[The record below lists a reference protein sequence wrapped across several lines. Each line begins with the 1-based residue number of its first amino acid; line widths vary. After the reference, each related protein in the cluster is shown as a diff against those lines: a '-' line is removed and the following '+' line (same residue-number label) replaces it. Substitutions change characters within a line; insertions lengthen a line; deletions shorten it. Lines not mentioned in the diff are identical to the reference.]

1 MKTWH
6 IIIVVLIAYAIGAI
20 YPGPFEAI
28 KAKL

>member
-6 IIIVVLIAYAIGAI
+6 IVIIALIAYAIGAI
-20 YPGPFEAI
+20 YPGPFESI